1 MLKKC
6 DSKFM
11 GIILLVFL
19 CLFAIFAPLFTG
31 YDPHEQDLMKSFSG
45 ITYENL
51 FGTDHYGRDMLTRLA
66 YATKLSCFLAF
77 VTMLTSAIPGVLLGV
92 LAAYKGGAVEK
103 VFVLLSDI
111 ILALPGLLLVL
122 LFVAFAPGNFLYLY
136 LGLSL
141 SLWVE
146 FFRVSRARTKSILVE
161 PYVESTRLLG
171 FSSFYILKK
180 QILPTLYPTILMLC
194 AFTMST
200 AIIAISTLSAIGV
213 GLQPPTAE
221 LGSMI
226 VELMPYFEEEPL
238 LIVLPSVFIFLLVL
252 SLQLIA
258 KRSY

>member
-1 MLKKC
+1 MIKYF
-6 DSKFM
+6 DSKFI
-11 GIILLVFL
+11 GIILLVLL
-19 CLFAIFAPLFTG
+19 CLFSVLVPFFSG
-31 YDPHEQDLMKSFSG
+31 YEPHEQDLMKSFSG
-45 ITYENL
+45 ITNANL
-51 FGTDHYGRDMLTRLA
+51 LGTDHFGRDMLTRIA
-66 YATKLSCFLAF
+66 YAIQLSFSLAF
-77 VTMLTSAIPGVLLGV
+77 LTMLTSAIPAILLGV
-92 LAAYKGGAVEK
+92 LAAYKRGIIEK
-103 VFVLLSDI
+103 ILVLFSDI

-146 FFRVSRARTKSILVE
+146 FFRASRAKTKSILVE
-161 PYVESTRLLG
+161 PYIESTRLLG

-180 QILPTLYPTILMLC
+180 QILPSLYPVMLTLC
-194 AFTMST
+194 AFAMST

-226 VELMPYFEEEPL
+226 VELMPYFEEEPFL
-238 LIVLPSVFIFLLVL
+238 VVLPSIFIFLLVL

-258 KRSY
+258 KKDY